1 MMKRIVTYVILIVFC
16 LTIVGCRHSDNK
28 NGKRRFGQKQSE
40 LLELYNMADSVYYQQ
55 QRIDTALFGRFIRKA
70 VDFANNYPK
79 DEISSDMLY
88 RAGVGS
94 MILAKAAT
102 DRATTAEY
110 AKQAIAIFNNYQKQY
125 PDGEKAEFC
134 YYQRGI
140 IYDDILG
147 DIRSAENEFRDF
159 INRNPNDSLTPQL
172 QEYIKLLGMSEK
184 QLGETLD
191 LE

>member
-1 MMKRIVTYVILIVFC
+1 MMKKIVTYVILIVFS

-125 PDGEKAEFC
+125 PDGDKAEFC

>member
-1 MMKRIVTYVILIVFC
+1 MKNKIITISFALCLIVS
-16 LTIVGCRHSDNK
+16 GCQQK
-28 NGKRRFGQKQSE
+28 NRPHRGKRLSKQAD

-55 QRIDTALFGRFIRKA
+55 HKIDTALFGRFVRKA
-70 VDFANNYPK
+70 TDFAENYPT

-88 RAGVGS
+88 RAGVGC
-94 MILAKAAT
+94 MIMAKDAKT
-102 DRATTAEY
+102 REQTAEY
-110 AKQAIAIFNNYQKQY
+110 AKQAIAIFNLYQKQY
-125 PDGEKAEFC
+125 PQGKKAEFC

-172 QEYIKLLGMSEK
+172 EQYIKLLGMSEK
-184 QLGETLD
+184 QLEEKLS
-191 LE
+191 LN

>member
-1 MMKRIVTYVILIVFC
+1 MKNFVTYILVIVFS
-16 LTIVGCRHSDNK
+16 LTIVGCHHSDNK
-28 NGKRRFGQKQSE
+28 NGKRRFGQKQAE
-40 LLELYNMADSVYYQQ
+40 LLDLYNSADSIYYQQ
-55 QRIDTALFGRFIRKA
+55 HRIDTAVFGRFIRKA
-70 VDFANNYPK
+70 VDFAAKYPK

-94 MILAKAAT
+94 MILAKAAP
-102 DRATTAEY
+102 DRERTAEY
-110 AKQAIAIFNNYQKQY
+110 AKQAIAIFNTYQKQY

-147 DIRSAENEFRDF
+147 DIRSAEDEFRDF

-172 QEYIKLLGMSEK
+172 QQYIKLLGMSEK
-184 QLGETLD
+184 ELGETLD
-191 LE
+191 IE

>member
-1 MMKRIVTYVILIVFC
+1 MMKRIVTYVILIVFS